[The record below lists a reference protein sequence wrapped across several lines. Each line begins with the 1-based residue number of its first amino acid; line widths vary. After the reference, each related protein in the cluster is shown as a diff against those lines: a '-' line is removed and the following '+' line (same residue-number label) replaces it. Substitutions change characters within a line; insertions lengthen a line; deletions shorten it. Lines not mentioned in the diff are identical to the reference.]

1 MILSK
6 EQSMASKITK
16 FFSNGKIRLQH
27 NVLEYWIDLYFPK
40 HEFVIGVDEKGHT
53 DTDKR
58 KEKWKKRKK

>member
-16 FFSNGKIRLQH
+16 LFSNGKILLQH
-27 NVLEYWIDLYFPK
+27 NVLEYLIDLYFTK

-58 KEKWKKRKK
+58 KEKWKKREK

>member
-16 FFSNGKIRLQH
+16 LFSNGKIRLQH
-27 NVLEYWIDLYFPK
+27 NVLEYLIDLYFPK

-58 KEKWKKRKK
+58 KEK